1 MSVEYIHINMII
13 MNLLHS
19 KQSTEIQ
26 ISNTLKKVVIQIKKF
41 KNQHCLRL
49 IYPKHTFRIKFEIFK
64 AYLKLNQNYLML
76 I

>member
-41 KNQHCLRL
+41 KTN
-49 IYPKHTFRIKFEIFK
+49 IVYV
-64 AYLKLNQNYLML
+64 
-76 I
+76 